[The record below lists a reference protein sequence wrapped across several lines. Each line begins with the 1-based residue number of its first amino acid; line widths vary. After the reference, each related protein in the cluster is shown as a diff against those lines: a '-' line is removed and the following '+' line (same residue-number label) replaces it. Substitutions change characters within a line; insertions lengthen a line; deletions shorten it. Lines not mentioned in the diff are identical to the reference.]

1 MRLLATT
8 SAVVAAAGALPA
20 AASAAECPV
29 TPTSKSFSR
38 FGDYNE
44 YFLAPGGA
52 FNTVWAQ
59 RTGWP
64 SLMSGLGALNI
75 AGGVTSL
82 HLARGESVT
91 SPKLC
96 VDRTMPHLRFMAGQQ
111 DWSSLEVTVR
121 HYEDAQLID
130 SFTTTLDPAAHY
142 DEWAPTRNLAMHTG
156 EIPAGESRSAT
167 VTIKSNGDWVVDD
180 VYIDPYRR

>member
-1 MRLLATT
+1 
-8 SAVVAAAGALPA
+8 
-20 AASAAECPV
+20 
-29 TPTSKSFSR
+29 
-38 FGDYNE
+38 
-44 YFLAPGGA
+44 
-52 FNTVWAQ
+52 
-59 RTGWP
+59 
-64 SLMSGLGALNI
+64 
-75 AGGVTSL
+75 
-82 HLARGESVT
+82 
-91 SPKLC
+91 
-96 VDRTMPHLRFMAGQQ
+96 MPHLRFMAGQQ